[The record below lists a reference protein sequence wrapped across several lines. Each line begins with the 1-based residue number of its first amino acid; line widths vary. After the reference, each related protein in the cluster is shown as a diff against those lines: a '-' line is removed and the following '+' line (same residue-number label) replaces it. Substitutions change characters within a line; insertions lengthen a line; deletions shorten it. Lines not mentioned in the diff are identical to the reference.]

1 MKDFADARWS
11 DLLAVFAATAVIL
24 IAVNLIR
31 DQVFLSSTSL
41 ISLLLAGALVAAALA
56 YAKRRAS

>member
-1 MKDFADARWS
+1 
-11 DLLAVFAATAVIL
+11 VIL

-56 YAKRRAS
+56 YAKRRAPR